1 MVHSGGDLPVTAE
14 SASDRQQQWE
24 FVVRRSFGISDLVA
38 NNDAR
43 ETLIRCFEDELQVS
57 GWQSAPRAVA
67 QPIVD
72 ALMVLEV
79 VGDLSDPSFTTRD
92 GAHRV
97 IAKGIAVI
105 DPEHLVY
112 EAGFEYPPEIV
123 AAAQQMLLRV
133 EQYVREQSFG
143 D

>member
-1 MVHSGGDLPVTAE
+1 MTAK

-24 FVVRRSFGISDLVA
+24 LVVRRSFGISDLVP
-38 NNDAR
+38 NKDAR
-43 ETLIRCFEDELQVS
+43 ETLIRCFEDELEVS

-67 QPIVD
+67 QPFVD

-112 EAGFEYPPEIV
+112 EARFDYPTEIV
-123 AAAQQMLLRV
+123 AAAQQMLVRI
-133 EQYVREQSFG
+133 EQYVREQPLG